1 MLRWPYHRQVAD
13 RDLARRIRHARD
25 RLEVV
30 RQKLALLAGPKDAK
44 EGLKAFGERRKA
56 SWPWK

>member
-1 MLRWPYHRQVAD
+1 MRAAALRSFD
-13 RDLARRIRHARD
+13 RSI
-25 RLEVV
+25 
-30 RQKLALLAGPKDAK
+30 ALLAGPKDAK